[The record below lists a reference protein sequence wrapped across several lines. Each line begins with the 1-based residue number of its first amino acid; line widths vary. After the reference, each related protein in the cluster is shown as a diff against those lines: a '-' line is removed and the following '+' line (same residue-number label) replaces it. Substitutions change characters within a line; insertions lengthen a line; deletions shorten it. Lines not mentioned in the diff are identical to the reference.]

1 MHRLI
6 VLILK
11 VERGKLKCMN
21 ISTYTFF
28 FSPLPIDNLARVAQ
42 TRIVGEL
49 TDANLH
55 VSVETVASKIK
66 LIATRSQNL
75 TLIPSESGKSDTP
88 KVDIFADESRELM
101 WRWDLSSLEILP
113 SNLRLTVKKARA
125 IRRKLKMHQKA
136 VTRLIQAIN
145 DATVSI
151 KASSP
156 DTKKQRMIAKVSTEE
171 EKVLKYERDEEKA
184 RLLNDAKKQKELEK
198 QRVAEE
204 KRKAK
209 ELLEETKKAEKVK
222 KEEAKKV
229 EKAQKQEEK
238 ERKKKEED
246 CKKKQKAQKQRN
258 FMRSFFEPAT
268 KAKSSINEKPNACGF
283 KSSPTSDSN
292 THDSSEFWS
301 LLGTSS
307 YVDSK
312 PFTRVSNHATNSKK
326 RRVRNIKV
334 SVFAP
339 SVSNN
344 PFDQQVYYEER
355 VISIRNKYKYLS
367 FREDERPPY
376 HGTWSKPKSSTVTGR
391 NPFGKDTAY
400 LDYDVDSEAEWEEG
414 DDEMGE
420 DCSESGDDDENME
433 DEEGDI
439 TKYNYQDGWLAK
451 DEDLE
456 MEDDDEETKDLRRR
470 KVQDCDINGAESRT
484 NRTSKLSAACVIAP
498 LKGGLP
504 ESTTSK
510 FPSLASD
517 CIEGI
522 DKVSARE
529 LFDLHCSEILIPGP
543 ICMDLFPPSSKKPP
557 KKSEAGNSK
566 SSSQEMSREDLI
578 TFAKFVHNSTIKS
591 KDMVVEELRNTHKDI
606 TSSRAQAMRK
616 LDSIAKK
623 RRIKNGGGVI
633 WEVKNEILEALHLHA
648 LVKHVQPVEDNAL
661 PKKSVKVSDNV
672 PAKKSSSK
680 KNIKVN
686 DNTVAK
692 KSSSKKN
699 IKTTTTASRTKPLEE
714 EENKGQCKGS
724 KDTKCTINASKE
736 ISDDPSSFLGPK
748 TTHKEIENESPS
760 KKRKTPAS
768 LSLLSFYAKKK
779 KNAG

>member
-1 MHRLI
+1 MNTSTH
-6 VLILK
+6 ILF
-11 VERGKLKCMN
+11 L
-21 ISTYTFF
+21 
-28 FSPLPIDNLARVAQ
+28 FSPLPIDDLARVAQ
-42 TRIVGEL
+42 TRIMGEL
-49 TDANLH
+49 VDGNLF

-75 TLIPSESGKSDTP
+75 TLIPSDSGKSDTP
-88 KVDIFADESRELM
+88 KVDIFADESKELM

-113 SNLRLTVKKARA
+113 SNHRSTVKKARA
-125 IRRKLKMHQKA
+125 VRRKLKMHQKA
-136 VTRLIQAIN
+136 VTKLIQAIN
-145 DATVSI
+145 DATACI
-151 KASSP
+151 RASSP
-156 DTKKQRMIAKVSTEE
+156 ESKKQRLVAKVSTEE

-198 QRVAEE
+198 QRLAEE

-209 ELLEETKKAEKVK
+209 ELLEETKKAEKAK

-246 CKKKQKAQKQRN
+246 TKKEKKAQKQRN

-268 KAKSSINEKPNACGF
+268 KAKASTDEKSNECAF
-283 KSSPTSDSN
+283 KRPPTPVSDS
-292 THDSSEFWS
+292 HSSSTFWS
-301 LLGTSS
+301 MLGTSGD
-307 YVDSK
+307 VDSK
-312 PFTRVSNHATNSKK
+312 PFSKISTRATNSKK
-326 RRVRNIKV
+326 RRVRNVRV

-391 NPFGKDTAY
+391 NPFGKDTTY

-470 KVQDCDINGAESRT
+470 KLQDCDTNGTESVA
-484 NRTSKLSAACVIAP
+484 NRTSKLSAACVIAH
-498 LKGGLP
+498 LKGGASQP
-504 ESTTSK
+504 AGSEC
-510 FPSLASD
+510 PSLASD

-522 DKVSARE
+522 DDTAAQE
-529 LFDLHCSEILIPGP
+529 LFDLHCSEILIPGS
-543 ICMDLFPPSSKKPP
+543 ICMDLFPPSSKKPS
-557 KKSEAGNSK
+557 KKSEPGTSK
-566 SSSQEMSREDLI
+566 SSSQDMSREDLI

-591 KDMVVEELRNTHKDI
+591 KDMVIEELRNTHKDI

-633 WEVKNEILEALHLHA
+633 WEVKNEILESLDLHA
-648 LVKHVQPVEDNAL
+648 LVKQQQPEEDNSP
-661 PKKSVKVSDNV
+661 PKKSSSTKDVHSSEKNSTKMSSSKKAVKVSDSASTKTCSPKKAVKATETISPTKSNEPSKPLEEGGSKDQHEGSKDTNYTV
-672 PAKKSSSK
+672 TAPNEVSEDPHTSPAPKSTLENNGSSSK
-680 KNIKVN
+680 K
-686 DNTVAK
+686 
-692 KSSSKKN
+692 
-699 IKTTTTASRTKPLEE
+699 
-714 EENKGQCKGS
+714 
-724 KDTKCTINASKE
+724 
-736 ISDDPSSFLGPK
+736 
-748 TTHKEIENESPS
+748 
-760 KKRKTPAS
+760 RKAPAS
-768 LSLLSFYAKKK
+768 LSLLTFYAKKK
-779 KNAG
+779 KNAA